1 MTSAKNVL
9 VWNQLDFSNICK
21 TPLSPYL
28 SSLSVLSLAKV
39 ATFVEMENER
49 EKDRQ
54 TKQATEAPRRGL
66 TLYILSDL
74 ILIFSESASA
84 AL

>member
-1 MTSAKNVL
+1 MCWSEINLTFQTSAKL
-9 VWNQLDFSNICK
+9 
-21 TPLSPYL
+21 LSPYL

>member
-1 MTSAKNVL
+1 MCWSEINLTFQTSAKL
-9 VWNQLDFSNICK
+9 
-21 TPLSPYL
+21 LSPYL

-66 TLYILSDL
+66 TWYILSDL